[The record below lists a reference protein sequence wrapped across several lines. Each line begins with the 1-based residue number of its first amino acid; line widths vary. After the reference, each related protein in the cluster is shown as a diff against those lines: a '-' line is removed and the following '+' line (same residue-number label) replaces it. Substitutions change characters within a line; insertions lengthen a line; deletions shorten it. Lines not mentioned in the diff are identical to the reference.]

1 MRKLKLDELGRQ
13 TEEDFKKSAKHPV
26 VLILDDV
33 RSLNNVGSSFR
44 TSDALALEKIYLCG
58 ITGTPPHRDI
68 NKTAL
73 GAQNSVEW
81 EHIKDIE
88 SLLTSLKEDGYTVLA
103 AEQTSESVMLDEY
116 TPPTGSKLAVIFG
129 NEVMG
134 VSDKALANTDTVL
147 EIPQYGTKH
156 SFNVSVSMGIVLW
169 DLIQKG
175 VKMQQSK

>member
-13 TEEDFKKSAKHPV
+13 SEEDFKNSDKHPI
-26 VLILDDV
+26 VLILDDI
-33 RSLNNVGSSFR
+33 RSLNNVGSAFR

-81 EHIKDIE
+81 EHVKDIE
-88 SLLTSLKEDGYTVLA
+88 ALLTTLKNDGYTILA
-103 AEQTSESVMLDEY
+103 AEQTSESVMLDQY
-116 TPPTGSKLAVIFG
+116 TPPKDSKLAVIFG

-134 VSDKALANTDTVL
+134 VSDKALSLTDTVL

-156 SFNVSVSMGIVLW
+156 SFNVSVSMGIMLW
-169 DLIQKG
+169 DLLQKG
-175 VKMQQSK
+175 GKMQQS